1 MVCPRC
7 KNDTLNTIGNIGGAV
22 RLCKSCTYS
31 DLLDRNASTKRY
43 TFYAGDFYCEC
54 YIDNLGYLG
63 FFNTTR
69 IWGPGM
75 MTFTAQLSHLLP
87 PDTTEDYIDKL
98 LLLQ

>member
-7 KNDTLNTIGNIGGAV
+7 KNDTLNTVGNIGGAV

-54 YIDNLGYLG
+54 YIDNLG

-69 IWGPGM
+69 IWGKGM
-75 MTFTAQLSHLLP
+75 MTG
-87 PDTTEDYIDKL
+87 E
-98 LLLQ
+98 